1 MKTKCWIIWECK
13 GSTETIAMLA
23 LFRDIAVK
31 KLKQLESDK
40 EKAKQ
45 GYTYKAT
52 VEYIGSDKK

>member
-1 MKTKCWIIWECK
+1 
-13 GSTETIAMLA
+13 MLA